1 MSGRRRITLILV
13 GVLVLALLVA
23 PSALAAAGGGSSGFS
38 GGGGGGGG
46 GGHGSGFA
54 LYIIIDLL
62 IHIAVL
68 GHGLGALVLIALAL
82 TYWFVTKGLPKLRD
96 WWATRAAARGAG
108 HHKPSTRERRVELA
122 AAEAAEDDPE
132 YSPDNVRHAAT
143 LLFKAVQQAWDQQDT
158 HRLREMVGR
167 DLYQE
172 WSRRLQDFERRGW
185 RNRVQLLGEP
195 AVEYVGLKHTGD
207 ALTDHVVVRI
217 DARLKDYVVDRFGRR
232 LKRTGRLGETTRI
245 REYWT
250 LQHDAPDDAHR
261 ARLDK
266 AGRRG
271 GGPGQWYVA
280 SIEQDKEGQHQLE
293 DAIVA
298 SAWSDETGMRDAAL
312 VEGAVA
318 DAVPEG
324 TKIAE
329 VADLQYDGDAHA
341 AAMDLS
347 VADGRFAPDVLEVT
361 ARRAIDAWA
370 QAVDGDDARLKRL
383 ASNAAAAE
391 LLYAGDSTRHT
402 RVVVRGPSVKRIRIA
417 SLDAAAEPPTMMVEI
432 DLSGRRYIENRDTA
446 AVVAGSRSKA
456 ASFTERWTFS
466 LTDDA
471 AQPWRITAVGAPVG
485 LA

>member
-1 MSGRRRITLILV
+1 MSTRKRITLILV
-13 GVLVLALLVA
+13 AGLVLALLAA
-23 PSALAAAGGGSSGFS
+23 PAALAAAGGGSAGFS
-38 GGGGGGGG
+38 GGGGGGG

-82 TYWFVTKGLPKLRD
+82 IYFFATKGMPKIQE
-96 WWATRAAARGAG
+96 WWATRAAARGPV
-108 HHKPSTRERRVELA
+108 HRKPSKRERRVELA
-122 AAEAAEDDPE
+122 AAEAAEDDEE
-132 YSPDNVRHAAT
+132 YAPDNVRASAAV
-143 LLFKAVQQAWDQQDT
+143 LFKAVQRAWDDQDGLK
-158 HRLREMVGR
+158 LREMVGR

-195 AVEYVGLKHTGD
+195 AIEYVGLNHTGD
-207 ALTDHVVVRI
+207 PTTDHVVVRI
-217 DARLKDYVVDRFGRR
+217 DARLKDYVVDRNGRR

-245 REYWT
+245 REFWT
-250 LQHDAPDDAHR
+250 LQRHDN
-261 ARLDK
+261 K
-266 AGRRG
+266 
-271 GGPGQWYVA
+271 WYVA
-280 SIEQDKEGQHQLE
+280 SIEQDQEGQHQLE
-293 DAIVA
+293 DKIVA
-298 SAWSDETGMRDAAL
+298 SAWADETGMRDAAL

-324 TKIAE
+324 TAIAE
-329 VADLQYDGDAHA
+329 VADLQYEGDAHS

-347 VADGRFAPDVLEVT
+347 LADGRFAPDVLEVA

-370 QAVDGDDARLKRL
+370 QAVDGDDARLKQI
-383 ASNAAAAE
+383 ATGEAAAE
-391 LLYAGDSTRHT
+391 LLYAGDATRHT
-402 RVVVRGPSVKRIRIA
+402 RVVVRGPAVKRIRIA
-417 SLDAAAEPPTMMVEI
+417 ALDAAAEPPTMMVEV
-432 DLSGRRYIENRDTA
+432 DLTGRRYIENRDTT

-456 ASFTERWTFS
+456 TSFTERWTLS
-466 LTDDA
+466 LTGDE

>member
-1 MSGRRRITLILV
+1 MSPRARKTALILLSAIAV
-13 GVLVLALLVA
+13 ALIVA

-38 GGGGGGGG
+38 GGGGSGGGG

-54 LYIIIDLL
+54 LYILIDLL

-68 GHGLGALVLIALAL
+68 GHGLGALVLVALAL
-82 TYWFVTKGLPKLRD
+82 TYWFVTRGSPKLQD

-108 HHKPSTRERRVELA
+108 HRKPSTRERRVELA
-122 AAEAAEDDPE
+122 AAEASEDDPE
-132 YSPDNVRHAAT
+132 YSPDNVRNTAT
-143 LLFKAVQQAWDQQDT
+143 VLFKAIQRAWDEQDT
-158 HRLREMVGR
+158 QRLREMVGR
-167 DLYQE
+167 DLYTE
-172 WSRRLQDFERRGW
+172 WSRRLEDFARRGW

-195 AVEYVGLKHTGD
+195 SVEYVGLKHTGD
-207 ALTDHVVVRI
+207 ALTDHVVVKI
-217 DARLKDYVVDRFGRR
+217 DARLKDYVVDRSGRH

-245 REYWT
+245 REFWT
-250 LQHDAPDDAHR
+250 LQRDDSR
-261 ARLDK
+261 
-266 AGRRG
+266 
-271 GGPGQWYVA
+271 WYVA

-293 DAIVA
+293 DTIVA

-312 VEGAVA
+312 VEGAVS

-329 VADLQYDGDAHA
+329 IADLQYEGDAHA

-361 ARRAIDAWA
+361 TRRAIDAWA

-383 ASNAAAAE
+383 TSDAAAAE

-402 RVVVRGPSVKRIRIA
+402 RVVVRGPSVRRIRILA
-417 SLDAAAEPPTMMVEI
+417 LDAAAEPPTMMVEI

-456 ASFTERWTFS
+456 TSFTERWTFS
-466 LTDDA
+466 LTDDE
-471 AQPWRITAVGAPVG
+471 AQPWRITGVGAPVG